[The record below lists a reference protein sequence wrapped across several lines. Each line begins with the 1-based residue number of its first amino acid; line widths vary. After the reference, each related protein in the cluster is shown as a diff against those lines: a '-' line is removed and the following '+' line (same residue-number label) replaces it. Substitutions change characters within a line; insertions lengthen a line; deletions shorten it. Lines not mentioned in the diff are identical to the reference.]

1 MEKGGLTDALQ
12 ALKLSA
18 MARITHADE
27 LRVGLMGTVRRVLAP
42 RGVKVRQRV
51 QLAREWRYL
60 VLAVDGRQGTLCWG
74 WSASM
79 KSVDLAPT
87 VQAWKQAGLQAV
99 VWDGATGHGGQ
110 EVVAVGLP
118 RVKLPPVSPEL
129 NPTERV
135 FEYMRDR
142 IEGHVY
148 GSIAEKVAK
157 VEEVLAEL
165 AAMPAQVR
173 SLAGWDWI
181 HDALARLPEQ
191 VA

>member
-1 MEKGGLTDALQ
+1 MTDAVQ

-18 MARITHADE
+18 HAVITFADE

-51 QLAREWRYL
+51 QMARKWRYL
-60 VLAVDGRQGTLCWG
+60 VLAVDGRQGRLYWG
-74 WSASM
+74 WSPSM

-87 VQAWKQAGLQAV
+87 VQDWNAAGVQAV
-99 VWDGATGHGGQ
+99 VWDGATGHGGP
-110 EVVAVGLP
+110 EVAEIGLP
-118 RVKLPPVSPEL
+118 RIKLPPVSPEL

-135 FEYMRDR
+135 FEYIRDR
-142 IEGHVY
+142 IEGHMY
-148 GSIAEKVAK
+148 DTIDDKVAK
-157 VEEVLAEL
+157 VEEILAEL
-165 AAMPAQVR
+165 AVTPARVQ

-181 HDALARLPEQ
+181 HDALARVAMQ

>member
-1 MEKGGLTDALQ
+1 MEKGGLTDAVQ

-18 MARITHADE
+18 HAVITFADE

-51 QLAREWRYL
+51 QMARKWRYL
-60 VLAVDGRQGTLCWG
+60 VLAVDGRQGRLYWG
-74 WSASM
+74 WSPSM

-87 VQAWKQAGLQAV
+87 VQDWNAAGVQAV
-99 VWDGATGHGGQ
+99 VWDGATGHGGP
-110 EVVAVGLP
+110 EVAEIGLP
-118 RVKLPPVSPEL
+118 RIKLPPVSPEL

-135 FEYMRDR
+135 FEYIRDR
-142 IEGHVY
+142 IEGHMY
-148 GSIAEKVAK
+148 DTIDDKVAK
-157 VEEVLAEL
+157 VEEILAEL
-165 AAMPAQVR
+165 AVTPARVQ

-181 HDALARLPEQ
+181 HDALARVAMQ